1 MPDAVPHASESILT
15 TVEGSP
21 DNSPSIDSAQIEIR
35 PAETRADFEACVE
48 LQRDT
53 WGRGFSEV
61 VPVSM
66 MQVTGK
72 MGGICLGAFGPGG
85 TMLGVVYGVTGIR
98 GGSRAHWSHML
109 AVRQR
114 ARNMGIGRRL
124 KIAQKEAL
132 VEQGVTTMYWTFD
145 PLVARN
151 AHLNINLLGASVDEF
166 VPDMYGASDSDL
178 HRLGTDRFVVKWD
191 LGAGR
196 GAGDGAGRE
205 EEAGAG
211 RARPVVG
218 MPGRDADQV
227 SLDLD
232 AVEVVIPSDIEAVE
246 ARSFDEALGWRH
258 ASRRIF
264 QRLLNGPYEV
274 SGFIKGRQHARY
286 VVSRVTGG

>member
-1 MPDAVPHASESILT
+1 MHDPAPQLPETILT
-15 TVEGSP
+15 SIEGSLDDRP
-21 DNSPSIDSAQIEIR
+21 PIDSAEIEIR
-35 PAETRADFEACVE
+35 PARTRADFEACVE

-72 MGGICLGAFGPGG
+72 MGGVCLGAFGPGG

-98 GGSRAHWSHML
+98 GGKRAHWSHML

-124 KIAQKEAL
+124 KISQKEAL
-132 VEQGVTTMYWTFD
+132 VAQGVTTMYWTFD

-166 VPDMYGASDSDL
+166 VPDMYGVSDSDL
-178 HRLGTDRFVVKWD
+178 HRLGTDRFIAKWD
-191 LGAGR
+191 LGGRR
-196 GAGDGAGRE
+196 GAGDRARRE
-205 EEAGAG
+205 EEAGSG
-211 RARPVVG
+211 HPRPVVG
-218 MPGRDADQV
+218 MPGGGPDQV
-227 SLDLD
+227 PLDLD

-246 ARSFDEALGWRH
+246 AKSFDEALGWRD
-258 ASRRIF
+258 ASRRVF
-264 QRLLNGPYEV
+264 RRLLDGPYEV

-286 VVSRVTGG
+286 VVSRVAGG

>member
-1 MPDAVPHASESILT
+1 MPDAAPQPSETILT
-15 TVEGSP
+15 TVEESP
-21 DNSPSIDSAQIEIR
+21 DDSRSIDSAKIEIR
-35 PAETRADFEACVE
+35 PAQTRADFDACVE

-53 WGRGFSEV
+53 WGQAFSEV

-72 MGGICLGAFGPGG
+72 MGGICLGAFGPDG

-98 GGSRAHWSHML
+98 GGKRAHWSHML

-124 KIAQKEAL
+124 KMAQKEAL

-166 VPDMYGASDSDL
+166 VPDMYGISDSDL
-178 HRLGTDRFVVKWD
+178 HRLGTDRFIAKWD
-191 LGAGR
+191 LGGR
-196 GAGDGAGRE
+196 HGAV
-205 EEAGAG
+205 AGAAHEADAESG
-211 RARPVVG
+211 RQPPVVG
-218 MPGRDADQV
+218 MPGGGADQV
-227 SLDLD
+227 PLDLD

-246 ARSFDEALGWRH
+246 ARSFDEAVGWRH
-258 ASRRIF
+258 STRRVF
-264 QRLLNGPYEV
+264 QRLLDGPYEV
-274 SGFIKGRQHARY
+274 SGFIKGRRHARY
-286 VVSRVTGG
+286 VVSRVAGH

>member
-1 MPDAVPHASESILT
+1 MPDPVPHASESILT
-15 TVEGSP
+15 SVGGSP
-21 DNSPSIDSAQIEIR
+21 DDGPSIDSAEIEIR
-35 PAETRADFEACVE
+35 PAQTRADLEACVE

-53 WGRGFSEV
+53 WGQGFSEV

-98 GGSRAHWSHML
+98 GGRRAHWSHML

-114 ARNMGIGRRL
+114 ARNLGIGRRL

-166 VPDMYGASDSDL
+166 VPDMYGVSDSDL
-178 HRLGTDRFVVKWD
+178 HRLGTDRFIVKWD
-191 LGAGR
+191 LGGGR
-196 GAGDGAGRE
+196 GAEEAARRE
-205 EEAGAG
+205 EEAGG
-211 RARPVVG
+211 GPGRPVVG
-218 MPGRDADQV
+218 MPGGGPDQV
-227 SLDLD
+227 PLDLD

-258 ASRRIF
+258 ASRRVF
-264 QRLLNGPYEV
+264 QRLLVGSHEV
-274 SGFIKGRQHARY
+274 SGFIKGQQHARY
-286 VVSRVTGG
+286 VVSRVAGR

>member
-1 MPDAVPHASESILT
+1 MPDTVPHATESILT
-15 TVEGSP
+15 TVEGSLD
-21 DNSPSIDSAQIEIR
+21 DNPSSDSSEIEIR
-35 PAETRADFEACVE
+35 PAQARADYEACVK

-53 WGRGFSEV
+53 WGQGFSEV

-72 MGGICLGAFGPGG
+72 MGGICLGAFDPDG
-85 TMLGVVYGVTGIR
+85 TMFGVVYGVTGIR
-98 GGSRAHWSHML
+98 GGERAHWSHML

-114 ARNMGIGRRL
+114 ARNMGIGRKL

-166 VPDMYGASDSDL
+166 VPDMYGVSDSDL

-191 LGAGR
+191 LGLRG
-196 GAGDGAGRE
+196 GAGDGASRE
-205 EEAGAG
+205 EEAGSG
-211 RARPVVG
+211 RVRPVVG
-218 MPGRDADQV
+218 MPGGGPDQV
-227 SLDLD
+227 PLDLE

-258 ASRRIF
+258 ASRRVF
-264 QRLLNGPYEV
+264 QRLLGGSHEV
-274 SGFIKGRQHARY
+274 SGFIKGQQHARY
-286 VVSRVTGG
+286 VVSRVAGG

>member
-1 MPDAVPHASESILT
+1 MPDPVPHASESILT
-15 TVEGSP
+15 TVEGPP
-21 DNSPSIDSAQIEIR
+21 DDSPSIDSAEIEIR
-35 PAETRADFEACVE
+35 PALTRADYEACVK

-53 WGRGFSEV
+53 WGQGFSEV

-72 MGGICLGAFGPGG
+72 MGGICLGAFDPDG

-98 GGSRAHWSHML
+98 GGKWAHWSHML

-166 VPDMYGASDSDL
+166 VPDMYGVSDSDL

-191 LGAGR
+191 LGGRR

-205 EEAGAG
+205 EEAGSG
-211 RARPVVG
+211 RVRPVVG
-218 MPGRDADQV
+218 MPGGGPDQV
-227 SLDLD
+227 PLDLE

-258 ASRRIF
+258 ASRRVF
-264 QRLLNGPYEV
+264 QRLLGGSHEV
-274 SGFIKGRQHARY
+274 SGFIKGQQHARY
-286 VVSRVTGG
+286 VVSLVAGR

>member
-1 MPDAVPHASESILT
+1 MHDPAPHPPETILT
-15 TVEGSP
+15 AVEGSP
-21 DNSPSIDSAQIEIR
+21 DDSPSIDSAEIEIR
-35 PAETRADFEACVE
+35 PARTRADFEACVE

-53 WGRGFSEV
+53 WGEGFSEV

-72 MGGICLGAFGPGG
+72 MGGICLGAFDPDG

-98 GGSRAHWSHML
+98 GGQRAHWSHML

-132 VEQGVTTMYWTFD
+132 VEQDVTTMYWTFD

-151 AHLNINLLGASVDEF
+151 AHLNINLLGASIDEF
-166 VPDMYGASDSDL
+166 VPDMYGISDSDL
-178 HRLGTDRFVVKWD
+178 HRLGTDRFIAKWD
-191 LGAGR
+191 LGGGR
-196 GAGDGAGRE
+196 DADDAGRE
-205 EEAGAG
+205 EEAGGG
-211 RARPVVG
+211 RGRPVVG
-218 MPGRDADQV
+218 VPGGGPDQV
-227 SLDLD
+227 PLDLD

-258 ASRRIF
+258 ASRRVF
-264 QRLLNGPYEV
+264 QRLLHGPFEV

-286 VVSRVTGG
+286 VVSRVAGR